1 MVIIYADLGI
11 IALFL
16 ILGVSLGANALRDM
30 IAVLLG
36 PIKILF
42 IILFVISL
50 LVVLYYF
57 KERTTGNRTPK
68 IIGAVLYAAGNML
81 RTGMYL
87 IFAFCILYGFLL
99 NWDQGG
105 FHMLWAIF
113 AIFSDTIVFGLVFW
127 PTFVP
132 ELMLKSDTISEL
144 IPAWVIGIIGLVWSI
159 LIFVIM
165 QGFLSYY
172 DGVVIKLFPKE
183 FADFLLRPLIL
194 DFISLF

>member
-1 MVIIYADLGI
+1 MVIVYVDLGVV
-11 IALFL
+11 ALFL

-42 IILFVISL
+42 IALFVISL

-57 KERTTGNRTPK
+57 RERTRGSQIPK
-68 IIGAVLYAAGNML
+68 IIGAVLYSIGNMI

-87 IFAFCILYGFLL
+87 IFSFCILYGFLL

-113 AIFSDTIVFGLVFW
+113 AIISDSIVFGLIFW

-144 IPAWVIGIIGLVWSI
+144 IPAWVIGIIGLIWSI
-159 LIFVIM
+159 LIFILI
-165 QGFLSYY
+165 QSCLAYY